1 MVSAA
6 TEAHPDQLQL
16 MALGWQ
22 AWRDGDWFA
31 AHDHWEEVWMS
42 LKGRPRRLLQALIQ
56 LSVALVHLEQG
67 NLKGARSLL
76 VKAQQRLK
84 QVGSVDDLELPAAGL
99 PEPSALVAAILN
111 LEGQLKGLPDLP
123 NKDWSM
129 IQPPELTAA
138 GPA

>member
-1 MVSAA
+1 MVSTA
-6 TEAHPDQLQL
+6 TEYPKDQQHL
-16 MALGWQ
+16 MELGWQ

-76 VKAQQRLK
+76 IKAQDRLR
-84 QVGSVDDLELPAAGL
+84 QVGDTDDLELPAAAL
-99 PEPSALVAAILN
+99 PEPSALLAAILD
-111 LEGQLKGLPDLP
+111 LEGQLGGLPDLP
-123 NKDWSM
+123 DKDWGR

-138 GPA
+138 TPS